1 MKEGLD
7 TNLSSHLFFLSS
19 VIFVCTYK
27 YDLYLC
33 NTQTTSTAMD
43 VVSECKAGSGEKN
56 GTRFSACLLF
66 SANALARAI
75 TAIGDEEFG
84 RVGLSYSHAYLLSE
98 VISQPGITPSAL
110 SDTLYLTPSTITRL
124 VEKLEQ
130 KQLVRRESEGKK
142 TLILPTTAG
151 EALQADINDAWN
163 RVGQRYAAAIGETN
177 VCQLTKQVFQAA
189 KSLAGDE

>member
-1 MKEGLD
+1 
-7 TNLSSHLFFLSS
+7 
-19 VIFVCTYK
+19 
-27 YDLYLC
+27 
-33 NTQTTSTAMD
+33 MD

-98 VISQPGITPSAL
+98 VINQPGITPSAL

-130 KQLVRRESEGKK
+130 KQLVRRESEGIK
-142 TLILPTTAG
+142 TLICQPPRVKHCRLISTTPG
-151 EALQADINDAWN
+151 TGSDSDT
-163 RVGQRYAAAIGETN
+163 QRLS
-177 VCQLTKQVFQAA
+177 VRQMFV
-189 KSLAGDE
+189 S